1 MRVSLELEVR
11 EMNNI
16 FVIDKTTKCNLG
28 VLDFTPRKDDRIS
41 IKASIKASKWKEIEV
56 VVECVLYEP
65 LEHATLVFV
74 NIVEPYYT
82 ALVKAIKW

>member
-1 MRVSLELEVR
+1 
-11 EMNNI
+11 MNNI

-28 VLDFTPRKDDRIS
+28 VLDFTPRIDDRIS
-41 IKASIKASKWKEIEV
+41 MKAEGKEIEV

>member
-1 MRVSLELEVR
+1 
-11 EMNNI
+11 MNNI

-41 IKASIKASKWKEIEV
+41 MKASEWKEIEV
-56 VVECVLYEP
+56 VVEGVLYVL

-74 NIVEPYYT
+74 NVVEPHYT
-82 ALVKAIKW
+82 AMVKEIKW

>member
-1 MRVSLELEVR
+1 
-11 EMNNI
+11 MNNV

-28 VLDFTPRKDDRIS
+28 LLDFIPRKDDRIS
-41 IKASIKASKWKEIEV
+41 MKKSECEEMEV

-65 LEHATLVFV
+65 LEHTTLVFV

-82 ALVKAIKW
+82 PLLKEIKW

>member
-1 MRVSLELEVR
+1 MCVSLELEVR

-41 IKASIKASKWKEIEV
+41 MKASEEKEIEV